1 MAPPGRPADSNF
13 CWLLLHCTQIA
24 MKELREK
31 KIPFTIRRY
40 LPDGRWVEWVG
51 VSGLYC
57 NPCIL
62 PSTTLPGVPSF
73 TRCLCCAAWRCSYE
87 DWTLKELIITEG

>member
-1 MAPPGRPADSNF
+1 
-13 CWLLLHCTQIA
+13 

-57 NPCIL
+57 KPCIL
-62 PSTTLPGVPSF
+62 PSTILPACSAQLHPLPLL
-73 TRCLCCAAWRCSYE
+73 RCLVLQLRGLDTQGA
-87 DWTLKELIITEG
+87 DHH